1 MKHSVKYIAS
11 LLAMLY
17 MGAMECDA
25 KVTLPRI
32 LSPGMVVQ
40 REHPVVLWGKAD
52 PGETVTVKITDSR
65 NKTVGPRKGIS
76 VTAGDDGQWRAEYSE
91 LKAGGPYTITINDI
105 TIDNVLSGDVYLFS
119 GQSNIDLTVG
129 RVTDMFADEIA
140 SYSNDKIRHFN
151 VPNAY
156 EFHQPLDDVKNCTWQ
171 PTTDEQL
178 MAFSALAYFFSKELN
193 GRTGLPVGI
202 IRSSWGGTPI
212 ESWIKEER
220 LAEFPGLVN
229 KKRIYEDD
237 AYRNRINQLA
247 GESSARRQ
255 SLLYATDP
263 GLHDAVK
270 WYEPAFDDSDWP
282 TVEIPSGSVTDG
294 TIAGDDIHCGW
305 KPADGWATDGLNPV
319 NGSHW
324 FRKTVSLPSSM
335 AGKPGLLRLGCI
347 VDADSVYVNGT
358 FVGTVSYQYPPRKY
372 PIPAGLLKEGDNQIT
387 IRLFSNGG
395 RANFVPEKPYK
406 LIAGD
411 EEINLEGAWKY
422 HRGAV
427 VPPVQGGVSFNYIP
441 AVLYNAMIHPIINYP
456 VNGVVWYQ
464 GESNVDTRNSYTY
477 MLKTLMD
484 SWRADFNDSDM
495 PFYIVELADFL
506 HKNDRG
512 GRAAW
517 AEMRR
522 NQAEAAKSTHNA
534 YLVPNSDLGEWNDIH
549 PLDKKTVGHRVV
561 EAVIKHNE
569 IKK

>member
-1 MKHSVKYIAS
+1 
-11 LLAMLY
+11 
-17 MGAMECDA
+17 
-25 KVTLPRI
+25 
-32 LSPGMVVQ
+32 
-40 REHPVVLWGKAD
+40 
-52 PGETVTVKITDSR
+52 
-65 NKTVGPRKGIS
+65 
-76 VTAGDDGQWRAEYSE
+76 
-91 LKAGGPYTITINDI
+91 
-105 TIDNVLSGDVYLFS
+105 
-119 GQSNIDLTVG
+119 
-129 RVTDMFADEIA
+129 
-140 SYSNDKIRHFN
+140 
-151 VPNAY
+151 
-156 EFHQPLDDVKNCTWQ
+156 
-171 PTTDEQL
+171 
-178 MAFSALAYFFSKELN
+178 
-193 GRTGLPVGI
+193 
-202 IRSSWGGTPI
+202 
-212 ESWIKEER
+212 
-220 LAEFPGLVN
+220 
-229 KKRIYEDD
+229 
-237 AYRNRINQLA
+237 
-247 GESSARRQ
+247 
-255 SLLYATDP
+255 
-263 GLHDAVK
+263 
-270 WYEPAFDDSDWP
+270 
-282 TVEIPSGSVTDG
+282 
-294 TIAGDDIHCGW
+294 
-305 KPADGWATDGLNPV
+305 
-319 NGSHW
+319 
-324 FRKTVSLPSSM
+324 M

-372 PIPAGLLKEGDNQIT
+372 PIPAGLLKKGDNQIT

-484 SWRADFNDSDM
+484 SWRADFNDRDM

-506 HKNDRG
+506 HKDDRG